1 MIGILGTVIGGI
13 GLFLLGMILMTD
25 GLKSLAGDALRSILA
40 RFTKNRFSALATGAG
55 VTALVQSSS
64 ATTLATIGFVS
75 AGLLTFQ
82 NAISVNIGAA
92 LGTTSTGW
100 IVSLLGLKLSI
111 GKIMLPVI
119 GFGALAKLLGKG
131 KLAQTGMALAGFGVI
146 FVGIDVLQA
155 GMKDLSELFNPE
167 RFPQATIGGRIV
179 LGLIGVGMT
188 VIMQS
193 SSAAVATTLAA
204 LAGGTINLEQAAS
217 IVIGANVGTTIT
229 AGIASLGATTPAR
242 RTAMAH
248 ITYNAATG
256 IVAFLVLPL
265 YMMLVHELP
274 GVFNDPALTIAGF
287 HTGFNLLGV
296 ILFLPFVGTLAKISE
311 RVFKM
316 KGPRLTREL
325 DASLLNLPPLAID
338 AVRRALKTGCSEL
351 YEFLAAH
358 LRGDRKGPG
367 DELIDEL
374 DVALD
379 EIRRFLA
386 KVPPPDVQ
394 GYEFH
399 RQISTMHA
407 IDHLERLVAEA
418 REKARLEIARKD
430 KTLHSTCIDLAA
442 MLELLATQVREPL
455 MEPDVERAQAFSQ
468 RLADERRTARPAILE
483 ATAARKIDPDQAL
496 AELAAQRW
504 LDRLAYHVWRT
515 SHHLREMKRK
525 ELAEQAHTAADA
537 GAGAAKAAEPVV
549 ASPQEQA

>member
-1 MIGILGTVIGGI
+1 MASVLGGI
-13 GLFLLGMILMTD
+13 GLFLLGMILLTD
-25 GLKSLAGDALRSILA
+25 GLKALAGDALRGLLA
-40 RFTKNRFSALATGAG
+40 RFTTNRFSALATGAG

-75 AGLLTFQ
+75 AGLLSFQ

-119 GFGALAKLLGKG
+119 GLGALAKLLGRG
-131 KLAQTGMALAGFGVI
+131 KFAHAGMTLAGFGVI

-155 GMKDLSELFNPE
+155 GMKDLSQLFDPG
-167 RFPQATIGGRIV
+167 RFPQPTIVGRMV
-179 LGLIGVGMT
+179 LGLIGIGMT

-229 AGIASLGATTPAR
+229 AAMASIGASTPAR

-256 IVAFLVLPL
+256 AVAFLVLPL
-265 YMMLVHELP
+265 YMMLVNSAPH
-274 GVFNDPALTIAGF
+274 VFSDAALTIAAF
-287 HTGFNLLGV
+287 HSGFNLLGV
-296 ILFLPFVGTLAKISE
+296 ILFLPFVGRLAGFTE

-325 DASLLNLPPLAID
+325 DASLLNVPPLAIE
-338 AVRRALKTGCSEL
+338 AARRALKVGGAEL
-351 YEFLAAH
+351 LEYLAAH
-358 LRGDRKGPG
+358 LRDDARQPS
-367 DELIDEL
+367 DDLITEL
-374 DVALD
+374 DSALD

-399 RQISTMHA
+399 RQISTIHA
-407 IDHLERLVAEA
+407 IDHMERLVSES
-418 REKARLEIARKD
+418 REKDRLRTARRD
-430 KTLHSTCIDLAA
+430 QTLHKTCLDLAA
-442 MLELLATQVREPL
+442 LLDLLAVQIREPL
-455 MEPDVERAQAFSQ
+455 VEPDVERAQAFSL

-483 ATAARKIDPDQAL
+483 ATAARRIDPDQAL

-504 LDRLAYHVWRT
+504 LDRIAYHVWRV

-525 ELAEQAHTAADA
+525 ELAAQAHTAADA
-537 GAGAAKAAEPVV
+537 GAGAAHAPPPAA
-549 ASPQEQA
+549 

>member
-1 MIGILGTVIGGI
+1 MFNVMASVLGGI
-13 GLFLLGMILMTD
+13 GLFLLGMILLTD
-25 GLKSLAGDALRSILA
+25 GLKALAGDALRGLLA
-40 RFTKNRFSALATGAG
+40 RFTTNRFSALATGAG

-75 AGLLTFQ
+75 AGLLSFQ

-119 GFGALAKLLGKG
+119 GLGALAKLLGRG
-131 KLAQTGMALAGFGVI
+131 KFAHAGMTLAGFGVI

-155 GMKDLSELFNPE
+155 GMKDLSQLFDPG
-167 RFPQATIGGRIV
+167 RFPQPTIGGRMV
-179 LGLIGVGMT
+179 LGLIGIGMT

-229 AGIASLGATTPAR
+229 AAMASIGASTPAR

-256 IVAFLVLPL
+256 AVAFLVLPL
-265 YMMLVHELP
+265 YMMLVNSAPH
-274 GVFNDPALTIAGF
+274 VFSDAALTIAAF
-287 HTGFNLLGV
+287 HSGFNLLGV
-296 ILFLPFVGTLAKISE
+296 ILFLPFVGRLAGFTE

-325 DASLLNLPPLAID
+325 DASLLNVPPLAIE
-338 AVRRALKTGCSEL
+338 AARRALKVGGAEL
-351 YEFLAAH
+351 LEYLAAH
-358 LRGDRKGPG
+358 LRDDARQPS
-367 DELIDEL
+367 DDLITEL
-374 DVALD
+374 DSALD
-379 EIRRFLA
+379 EVRRFLA

-399 RQISTMHA
+399 RQISTIHA
-407 IDHLERLVAEA
+407 IDHMERLVSES
-418 REKARLEIARKD
+418 REKDRLRTARRD
-430 KTLHSTCIDLAA
+430 QTLHKTCLDLAA
-442 MLELLATQVREPL
+442 LLDLLAVQIREPL
-455 MEPDVERAQAFSQ
+455 VEPDVERAQAFSL

-483 ATAARKIDPDQAL
+483 ATAARRIDPDQAL

-504 LDRLAYHVWRT
+504 LDRIAYHVWRV

-525 ELAEQAHTAADA
+525 ELAAQAHTAADA
-537 GAGAAKAAEPVV
+537 GAGAAHAPPPAA
-549 ASPQEQA
+549 